1 MPELFVVIDGDW
13 FTCKPQ
19 PAPTP
24 EPARV
29 IAYSQRDERW
39 AAIHLGAS
47 TYTMGNAG
55 CAVTAATMV
64 ATKLDPTLTPLDVVN
79 YLNEHGGFTA
89 GGLLYWAKVAEF
101 VEDMEPVDYRKWTK
115 TSADMSYV
123 TSVLSR
129 GPAVL
134 QVDFVPGGA
143 LNTHFVTALRMTADG
158 KDIECIDP
166 WTGERGTVLG
176 LYSVPGWTLQR
187 AVYALAE
194 YSLERG

>member
-19 PAPTP
+19 PAPSP

-39 AAIHLGAS
+39 AGIHLGAS
-47 TYTMGNAG
+47 TYTMGSAG

-64 ATKLDPTLTPLDVVN
+64 ATMLAPTLTPLDVVN

-89 GGLLYWAKVAEF
+89 GGLLYWLEIADCVADLEF
-101 VEDMEPVDYRKWTK
+101 IDYRKWSK

-129 GPAVL
+129 GPAVVG
-134 QVDFVPGGA
+134 VDFHPGGA
-143 LNTHFVTALRMTADG
+143 LNWHFVTALGMTADG
-158 KDIECIDP
+158 TDIECIDP
-166 WTGERGTVLG
+166 WTGQRGTVLG